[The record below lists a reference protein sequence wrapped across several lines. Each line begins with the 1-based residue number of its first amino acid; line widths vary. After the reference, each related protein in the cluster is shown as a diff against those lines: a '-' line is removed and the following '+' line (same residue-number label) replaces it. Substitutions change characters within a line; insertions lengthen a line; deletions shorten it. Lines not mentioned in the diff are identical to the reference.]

1 MCILV
6 MDENWEK
13 KIEHKIDGF
22 PEKER
27 NAILAIW
34 YDWLDSSPTDPYYQS
49 WEEFAAE
56 RDDPIALYSETRVY
70 VKRVRNEL
78 RDMEIPQSNRQ
89 RIARALAA
97 VASIFVIF
105 FVAISRLLGRSE

>member
-1 MCILV
+1 MI
-6 MDENWEK
+6 DENWEK
-13 KIEHKIDGF
+13 IIEQKIDGY
-22 PEKER
+22 PERER
-27 NAILAIW
+27 NAILEIW
-34 YDWLDSSPTDPYYQS
+34 YDWLDSSPTVPYYES

-56 RDDPIALYSETRVY
+56 RDDPITLYSETRVY

-97 VASIFVIF
+97 IASIFVVF